1 MEPDLFSFTHSGETK
16 HIVVE
21 FIQEVALT
29 LRWVT
34 DIAKNVKFQ
43 NNDEDPQ
50 QQQQQEEWVNF
61 ETKFQHEVKVEKE
74 KVGIFRKEVVC
85 YLQCVRIIGS
95 CTLEKISCSNHQ
107 VLFALFS

>member
-29 LRWVT
+29 LKWVT
-34 DIAKNVKFQ
+34 SIAKNAKVQ
-43 NNDEDPQ
+43 NNDEDQ
-50 QQQQQEEWVNF
+50 QQQQQEEWINF

-74 KVGIFRKEVVC
+74 KVGYNQKETVF
-85 YLQCVRIIGS
+85 YLQRERV
-95 CTLEKISCSNHQ
+95 T
-107 VLFALFS
+107 ALLKKTVVF